1 MTAPER
7 LSKMNNVQSKDER
20 KLFPE
25 LNHLSST
32 IQHFHDYHGYGE
44 TFAPKGGFQSVVT
57 KDYVVCS
64 CFGENPATTLE
75 ELEKLTDK
83 KIVFISPRKLNNAQ
97 NTKSKII
104 YFPLGYSLY
113 PTTKDMLKE
122 ELVLDRTFD
131 KTFLSL
137 NRRAQWTR
145 QALYEFI
152 DKFNLYDR
160 FYFSYHMADRFSE
173 GRKNIWERTQS
184 NIGNTWFNEGVDLDS
199 LFDRL
204 PITVDNVQQ
213 PDWSSGGLDFY
224 NTSFCS
230 VVTETFID
238 ENQDPMFTEKIF
250 KPLAYG
256 HPMLV
261 HSSQGALSRLR
272 ELGFETFST
281 VFDESYDLIENPQLR
296 FEAILEQILEL
307 SKKSDHELS
316 LMFEKIKPVLEHNY
330 DRFWNGLPKDYNNN
344 LNSLK
349 QEILNYFGVDENGN

>member
-1 MTAPER
+1 MAFEEN
-7 LSKMNNVQSKDER
+7 KQ
-20 KLFPE
+20 LFPE
-25 LNHLSST
+25 LDNLSSSIDQLHT
-32 IQHFHDYHGYGE
+32 YYGYGE
-44 TFAPKGGFQSVVT
+44 SFVPPGGLGTIVT

-83 KIVFISPRKLNNAQ
+83 KIVFISPRRLSEFQ

-104 YFPLGYSLY
+104 YFPLGYNLY
-113 PTTKDMLKE
+113 PTTKDMPKIDLN
-122 ELVLDRTFD
+122 LDRTFD
-131 KTFLSL
+131 KIFVSL
-137 NRRAQWTR
+137 NNRAQWPR
-145 QALYEFI
+145 QALYHFI
-152 DKFNLYDR
+152 MKFELSNK
-160 FYFSYHMADRFSE
+160 FYFSYHMEDR
-173 GRKNIWERTQS
+173 W
-184 NIGNTWFNEGVDLDS
+184 NIGKELLWHQINEVVGTNTWFNEGLDLNL
-199 LFDRL
+199 LFNRL
-204 PITVDNVQQ
+204 PVTLDNFSFGN
-213 PDWSSGGLDFY
+213 DWGPGSMEYY
-224 NTSFCS
+224 NNSFCS

-250 KPLAYG
+250 KPMAYG

-281 VFDESYDLIENPQLR
+281 IFDESYDLIENPQLR

-307 SKKSDHELS
+307 SKKSEHELG

-344 LNSLK
+344 LSSLK
-349 QEILNYFGVDENGN
+349 EEILNYFGVDS

>member
-1 MTAPER
+1 MAFEEN
-7 LSKMNNVQSKDER
+7 KQ
-20 KLFPE
+20 LFPE
-25 LNHLSST
+25 LDNLSSSIDQLHT
-32 IQHFHDYHGYGE
+32 YYGYGE
-44 TFAPKGGFQSVVT
+44 SFVPPGGLGTIVT

-83 KIVFISPRKLNNAQ
+83 KIVFISPRRLSEFQ

-104 YFPLGYSLY
+104 YFPLGYNLY
-113 PTTKDMLKE
+113 PTTKDMPKE
-122 ELVLDRTFD
+122 KLVLDRTFD

-137 NRRAQWTR
+137 NRRAQWPR

-152 DKFNLYDR
+152 DKFDLYDKC
-160 FYFSYHMADRFSE
+160 YFSYHMEDRFSE
-173 GRKNIWERTQS
+173 GSKNIWERTQS
-184 NIGNTWFNEGVDLDS
+184 NIGNTWFNEGVDLNS

-213 PDWSSGGLDFY
+213 TDWSSGGLDFY

-261 HSSQGALSRLR
+261 HSSQGALLRLR

-307 SKKSDHELS
+307 SKKSEHELG

-344 LNSLK
+344 LSSLK
-349 QEILNYFGVDENGN
+349 EEILNYFGVDS

>member
-1 MTAPER
+1 MAVDRNEP
-7 LSKMNNVQSKDER
+7 
-20 KLFPE
+20 LFPE
-25 LNHLSST
+25 LAGLSSS
-32 IQHFHDYHGYGE
+32 IDQLHDYHGYGDCFVPE
-44 TFAPKGGFQSVVT
+44 GGIGTLVT

-64 CFGENPATTLE
+64 CFGEDPTTTLE

-83 KIVFISPRKLNNAQ
+83 KMIFISPRKLNNVQ

-104 YFPLGYSLY
+104 YFPLGYNFY
-113 PTTKDMLKE
+113 TTTKDMPQEK
-122 ELVLDRTFD
+122 LVLERTFD

-137 NRRAQWTR
+137 NRRAHWPR

-152 DKFNLYDR
+152 DKFNLYDKC
-160 FYFSYHMADRFSE
+160 YFSYHMEDRFNE

-184 NIGNTWFNEGVDLDS
+184 NIGDAWFNQGVDQDS
-199 LFDRL
+199 LFDRV
-204 PITVDNVQQ
+204 PVTVDIDQ
-213 PDWSSGGLDFY
+213 PINDWSSGGLDFY

-230 VVTETFID
+230 VVSETYID
-238 ENQDPMFTEKIF
+238 ENLDPMLTEKIF

-281 VFDESYDLIENPQLR
+281 IFDESYDLIENPQLR
-296 FEAILEQILEL
+296 FEAMLEQVLEI
-307 SKKSDHELS
+307 SKKSNSELNS
-316 LMFEKIKPVLEHNY
+316 MFEEIKPIIKHNY

-344 LNSLK
+344 LSSLK
-349 QEILNYFGVDENGN
+349 EEILNHFGVDKNGN